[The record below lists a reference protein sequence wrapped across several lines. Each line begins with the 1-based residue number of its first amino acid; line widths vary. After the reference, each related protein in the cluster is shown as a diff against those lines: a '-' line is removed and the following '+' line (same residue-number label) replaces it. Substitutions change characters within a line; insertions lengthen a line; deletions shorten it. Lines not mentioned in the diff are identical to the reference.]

1 MKQQKINDKKQIENR
16 YDELIDNNN
25 KLQKQIQEIEKNY
38 KQYLKDQMYKME
50 DTHLNEVKSLISSNE
65 ARVNDLEAEVQ
76 KQEAIIES
84 KTEEIDRLQ
93 REIHQFKVHSSSK
106 DAHYEKVVK
115 ELKEEQVRLHL
126 SQNEQ

>member
-1 MKQQKINDKKQIENR
+1 
-16 YDELIDNNN
+16 
-25 KLQKQIQEIEKNY
+25 
-38 KQYLKDQMYKME
+38 ME

-93 REIHQFKVHSSSK
+93 REIHQFKQHSSSK

-126 SQNEQ
+126 SQNE